1 VHKSE
6 GISGLH
12 SDPGLGQSSRS
23 RLLEVEN
30 VSAGYGPVNALH
42 QLSLHASSGEVV
54 SVLGANGAGKTTLLR
69 AISGFLPL
77 SAGEIRLNGTSLN
90 GLSAS
95 DISRLGV
102 IQVVETRG
110 VLPSLTVEE
119 NLLLAA
125 LGRQRVP
132 RHTRRRKLDE
142 VCELFPWLGAR
153 LQSYGGELSGGQ
165 QQMVALGRAVVAD
178 PILLLLDEPSLG
190 VAPTLVD
197 EIYEQLERIVQDG
210 SRTIILVEQEVDRAL
225 RLSTRGYVLQRGAVA
240 LTDTAE
246 ALASGSQIA
255 EVYFS

>member
-1 VHKSE
+1 M
-6 GISGLH
+6 
-12 SDPGLGQSSRS
+12 
-23 RLLEVEN
+23 
-30 VSAGYGPVNALH
+30 NALH
-42 QLSLHASSGEVV
+42 HVSLHANSGEVV

-77 SAGEIRLNGTSLN
+77 SAGEVRLNGVSLN
-90 GLSAS
+90 TLSAS
-95 DISRLGV
+95 EISRLGV

-132 RHTRRRKLDE
+132 RSVRHRKLEE
-142 VCELFPWLGAR
+142 VCDLFPWLSSR

-165 QQMVALGRAVVAD
+165 QQMVALGRAVVAE
-178 PILLLLDEPSLG
+178 PSLLLLDEPSLG

-197 EIYEQLERIVQDG
+197 EIYERLEMIVRDG
-210 SRTIILVEQEVDRAL
+210 SRTIVLVEQEVDRAL
-225 RLSTRGYVLQRGAVA
+225 RLSARGYVLQRGAVA
-240 LTDTAE
+240 LADTAE
-246 ALASGSQIA
+246 ELASGSKIA